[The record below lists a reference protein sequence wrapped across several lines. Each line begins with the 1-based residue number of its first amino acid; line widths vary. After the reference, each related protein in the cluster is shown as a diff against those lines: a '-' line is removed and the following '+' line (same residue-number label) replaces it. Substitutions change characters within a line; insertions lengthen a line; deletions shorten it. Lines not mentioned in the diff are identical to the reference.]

1 LYGNLQALEELNRMA
16 AREGALLALNGDMH
30 WFDSTPED
38 FLAVEE
44 KSRDHIKLNGN
55 VEMEL
60 CRTND
65 IGAGC
70 GCAYPE
76 YVADDIV
83 SRSNRIHQKLK
94 TAMEQLPSWKGVLAQ
109 RPSVAVFSVDRH
121 RVAVTHGDERS
132 LGGWNCSGG
141 ALSRPDRQNSL
152 FSWLEKMNLEV
163 MATAHTCAPAALA
176 QRGRTVINNGAAG
189 MPNFS
194 GRLFGL
200 ATRIADTQ
208 NKNALYRMSWRN
220 LYVEALPILYHH
232 EAFLEWFDGIW
243 PGESPAEQSY
253 RDRIV
258 SGPAFSINEALLG
271 GFSLNM
277 HQT

>member
-1 LYGNLQALEELNRMA
+1 M
-16 AREGALLALNGDMH
+16 
-30 WFDSTPED
+30 
-38 FLAVEE
+38 VEE
-44 KSRDHIKLNGN
+44 MSRDHIKLNGN
-55 VEMEL
+55 VEAEL
-60 CRTND
+60 CRTID

-94 TAMEQLPSWKGVLAQ
+94 AAMEQLPSWKGILAQ
-109 RPSVAVFSVDRH
+109 RPRAAVFSVAGH

-132 LGGWNCSGG
+132 LGGWNCSGE
-141 ALSRPDRQNSL
+141 ALSRPDRQHSL
-152 FSWLEKMNLEV
+152 FLWLERMDLEV
-163 MATAHTCAPAALA
+163 LATTHTCAPAVLA
-176 QRGRTVINNGAAG
+176 QRNRAVINNGSAG

-194 GRLFGL
+194 GKLFGL
-200 ATRIADTQ
+200 ATRIADTP
-208 NKNALYRMSWRN
+208 NKDALYRTSWRN
-220 LYVEALPILYHH
+220 LYVEALPIPYHH

-243 PGESPAEQSY
+243 PSGSPAEQSY

-258 SGPAFSINEALLG
+258 RGPAFSIKEALLG
-271 GFSLNM
+271 GFSPNM